1 MIKSSNFSM
10 NYINFTMID
19 TYERLAA
26 WGVGG
31 EPADIERGFFFV
43 SSCSSAARAK
53 GGKRTGL
60 PLKSRL

>member
-31 EPADIERGFFFV
+31 EPTDIERGFFFV
-43 SSCSSAARAK
+43 SSCSSAARAALTPK
-53 GGKRTGL
+53 AENVQDL
-60 PLKSRL
+60 P